1 MRFSKKLLHAL
12 GALVCVILL
21 GYLSWRAVHLWDEV
35 SGDIRNNPPWQGLIA
50 ATLLSA
56 LAYVPLSIGWLL
68 LLSVRVTPASL
79 RGSMAIVLLSQAA
92 RYLPGNV
99 GHLIGK
105 ALLTRNWLSISL
117 VRITGLLTVEL
128 LLCMLSALLAGAFGI
143 PYLLRALTLP
153 PWIVTNWGW
162 ILGTGSL
169 ALIAFFLAPPVRRGM
184 SHFQFPSIG
193 RCAIA
198 LTAYGTNVVLGGAAV
213 WALATQ
219 IYPGNELTLGL
230 AILAYALAWLAGF
243 VTPGAPAGL
252 GVREF
257 VFVII
262 LGPAMGE
269 SPALILAGLLRLA
282 AILGDII
289 SFCMGA
295 WLRARGYPEP
305 APVEP

>member
-1 MRFSKKLLHAL
+1 MHFPKKLLHAF
-12 GALVCVILL
+12 GALICVVLL
-21 GYLSWRAVHLWDEV
+21 GYLAWRAIHLWDDV
-35 SGDIRNNPPWQGLIA
+35 SGDIRNNPPWQGLLA
-50 ATLLSA
+50 AMLLSA
-56 LAYVPLSIGWLL
+56 LAYVPLSVGWLL
-68 LLSVRVTPASL
+68 LLSVRITPASL

-105 ALLTRNWLSISL
+105 ALLTRNWLSMSL
-117 VRITGLLTVEL
+117 VRITALLTVEL
-128 LLCMLSALLAGAFGI
+128 LLCMLAALLAGAFGI
-143 PYLLRALTLP
+143 PYLLRALPLP
-153 PWIVTNWGW
+153 PWIVANWEW
-162 ILGTGSL
+162 ALGTGCVVL
-169 ALIAFFLAPPVRRGM
+169 IGALLAPPVRSAMAR
-184 SHFQFPSIG
+184 FQFPSFD

-198 LTAYGTNVVLGGAAV
+198 LAAYSINVLLGGAAV

-289 SFCMGA
+289 AFSMGA
-295 WLRARGYPEP
+295 WLRAHGYPEP
-305 APVEP
+305 VPVES